1 MQLLIDNQFK
11 GTRKVHTMAW
21 QIDTSHSEI
30 QFTVR
35 HMMISKVRG
44 NFASFSGNIELDEN
58 NPAAA
63 AVDVTVDIASIDT
76 RDEQRDGHLR
86 SADFF
91 DVETYPQAHFRST
104 NVERIGDKKAKVTGD
119 LTLHGVTKP
128 IILDVEYEGM
138 AKSPWGTYSAGFTA
152 STKLNRKEWGL
163 SWNQALETGGV
174 LVGEEVT
181 INVEVELVK
190 QTEATAA
197 AA

>member
-1 MQLLIDNQFK
+1 
-11 GTRKVHTMAW
+11 
-21 QIDTSHSEI
+21 
-30 QFTVR
+30 
-35 HMMISKVRG
+35 
-44 NFASFSGNIELDEN
+44 
-58 NPAAA
+58 
-63 AVDVTVDIASIDT
+63 
-76 RDEQRDGHLR
+76 
-86 SADFF
+86 
-91 DVETYPQAHFRST
+91 HFRST

>member
-1 MQLLIDNQFK
+1 
-11 GTRKVHTMAW
+11 MAW